1 MKTGTGKTFRPIGPT
16 TYLSPIPAVM
26 LGCADPENGHEANL
40 ITVAWT
46 GVVCTKPPMVSV
58 SIRKSR
64 LSHEIIRQSGEF
76 TLNLTGRALCR
87 ATDFCGVKSGRDVKK
102 FEACG
107 LTPIPAPPLAHAPA
121 VAEAPAHLCC
131 RVKSVQELGS
141 HDLFLA
147 EVAQVYVADEY
158 FTESGSIREE
168 DMELVAY
175 VHGQILRRR
184 KAAGLLRLFRGLAGR
199 FETAEKPKNFLPK
212 GKEKKG

>member
-1 MKTGTGKTFRPIGPT
+1 MKTDSGKIFRPIGPT

-26 LGCADPENGHEANL
+26 LGCADPENGYKANL

-46 GVVCTKPPMVSV
+46 GVVCTKPPMISV

-64 LSHEIIRQSGEF
+64 LSHGIIRRTGEF
-76 TLNLTGRALCR
+76 TLNLTGRELCR
-87 ATDFCGVKSGRDVKK
+87 ATDFCGVKSGRDVQK

-107 LTPIPAPPLAHAPA
+107 LTPIPAPPLVHAPA
-121 VAEAPAHLCC
+121 VAEAPAYLCC

-147 EVAQVYVADEY
+147 EVVQVYVADRY

-175 VHGQILRRR
+175 IHGKYYAVGKQLGFFGYSVASPEALKRRESQN
-184 KAAGLLRLFRGLAGR
+184 AAKRS
-199 FETAEKPKNFLPK
+199 
-212 GKEKKG
+212 